1 MQRSGWSAHVPK
13 QEGMGRSPRTPRLLP
28 VLAVAVSALT
38 VPAPAGAASSGGA
51 SAGDTA
57 GGSAYGTASA
67 RVSGARPVAR
77 LFSVSPR
84 SVTLP
89 ALPTVRLRVDQPGT
103 SRVHARLVFWPRGG
117 GAVVA
122 RADLGWIRTGRN
134 LRVRWPAGMTVAPG
148 RYLVRLHVKDRAER
162 TLARSA
168 ATSGRANLTVRAAR
182 RRASA
187 TPAPAATSA
196 PLSAAT
202 PLAPGTYAF
211 PVAGPH
217 TLGGEGARFGAGR
230 TGHLHQGHDVPAAE
244 GTPVVA
250 PVAGTVRFTEYQPGG
265 AGYYVVLDGTD
276 GRSYFFAHCQKDSFA
291 APAGTAVAVGGPLC
305 NVGQT
310 GSATG
315 PHLHFEIWLG
325 GWRVDEDSRPIDPLP
340 DLLAWGG

>member
-1 MQRSGWSAHVPK
+1 
-13 QEGMGRSPRTPRLLP
+13 MGRTPRTPRLLP
-28 VLAVAVSALT
+28 LLAVAVSALT
-38 VPAPAGAASSGGA
+38 LPATAGAASSGGA
-51 SAGDTA
+51 SAGDAA
-57 GGSAYGTASA
+57 GGSAYGTATA

-84 SVTLP
+84 TVTLP
-89 ALPTVRLRVDQPGT
+89 ALPTVRLRVDGRGT

-117 GAVVA
+117 GALVA

-134 LRVRWPAGMTVAPG
+134 LRVRWPAGMAVSPG

-168 ATSGRANLTVRAAR
+168 STSGRANLTVRAAR
-182 RRASA
+182 GTATGRRAPAA
-187 TPAPAATSA
+187 TPAPLPLAAPA
-196 PLSAAT
+196 PA
-202 PLAPGTYAF
+202 APGTYAF

-217 TLGGEGARFGAGR
+217 TLGGDGARFGSGR
-230 TGHLHQGHDVPAAE
+230 TGHLHQGQDVPAAE

-250 PVAGTVRFTEYQPGG
+250 PVGGTVRFTEYQPGG
-265 AGYYVVLDGTD
+265 AGFYVVLDGTD

-291 APAGTAVAVGGPLC
+291 VAAGSAVAVGQGLC
-305 NVGQT
+305 GVGQT

-325 GWRVDEDSRPIDPLP
+325 GWRVDKASRPIDPLP

>member
-1 MQRSGWSAHVPK
+1 MPK
-13 QEGMGRSPRTPRLLP
+13 QEGMGRTPRTPRLLP

-38 VPAPAGAASSGGA
+38 VPAAAAAASSGGA
-51 SAGDTA
+51 SAGAPA
-57 GGSAYGTASA
+57 GGSAYGTTSA
-67 RVSGARPVAR
+67 RVSGSRPVAR

-84 SVTLP
+84 TVTLP
-89 ALPTVRLRVDQPGT
+89 ALPTVRLRVDQAGT

-122 RADLGWIRTGRN
+122 RADLGWVRTGRN
-134 LRVRWPAGMTVAPG
+134 LRVRWPAGMAVVPG
-148 RYLVRLHVKDRAER
+148 RYLVRLHVKDAAER
-162 TLARSA
+162 TLARGAS
-168 ATSGRANLTVRAAR
+168 TSGRANLTVRAAKR
-182 RRASA
+182 TSPATTVPA
-187 TPAPAATSA
+187 TTPAP
-196 PLSAAT
+196 LLAAT

-217 TLGGEGARFGAGR
+217 TLGGDGARFGAGR
-230 TGHLHQGHDVPAAE
+230 TGHIHQGQDVPATE
-244 GTPVVA
+244 GTRIVA

-291 APAGTAVAVGGPLC
+291 TIPGSAVGVGQHLC

-325 GWRVDEDSRPIDPLP
+325 GWRVDKTSKPIDPLP